1 MPEKSLNQLYSNDGS
16 QNTVSSFRLPN
27 FTTILHHFNMEY
39 YFTLEPAAGCT
50 IKPVIL
56 NTETIHN
63 TDLLFSLS
71 QVILLGYPVKCSQ
84 VRFPILCEVSVSG
97 KKKALKCQ

>member
-16 QNTVSSFRLPN
+16 QNTVTSSRLSD
-27 FTTILHHFNMEY
+27 FITILHHFNMKY

-56 NTETIHN
+56 NTETSHN

-71 QVILLGYPVKCSQ
+71 QVILLGCPVKCRQ
-84 VRFPILCEVSVSG
+84 VRF
-97 KKKALKCQ
+97 